1 VHIDPTLATDEDL
14 DHWVGVPEMVHVMV
28 DSLATAIPFAP
39 TETVSDHIDEMKRL
53 AATTWWQDAP
63 HTKNAV

>member
-1 VHIDPTLATDEDL
+1 MGRGEVSPARSNTNALA
-14 DHWVGVPEMVHVMV
+14 
-28 DSLATAIPFAP
+28 FARA
-39 TETVSDHIDEMKRL
+39 EIVSDQIDEMKRL

>member
-14 DHWVGVPEMVHVMV
+14 DHWVGVPEMVHVMM

-39 TETVSDHIDEMKRL
+39 TEMVSDHIVTRAQGKQGDSRVLEG
-53 AATTWWQDAP
+53 T
-63 HTKNAV
+63 